1 MMRESEEGI
10 IKDIDNIEQ
19 RLRRME
25 LYGSIDALLNLAIWL
40 LTEADNKLSCE
51 QINYIHDHIMKM
63 ISKYKEWGLHQ

>member
-1 MMRESEEGI
+1 MKEQEKGIRE
-10 IKDIDNIEQ
+10 DVDNILQ
-19 RLRRME
+19 RLHQSE
-25 LYGSIDALLNLAIWL
+25 LHGSIDALLDLAIWL